1 MNKAMMTRRGLS
13 GLALGMALVASTAA
27 GALAD
32 VVKIGVLAPLT
43 GPAAAD
49 GEEYVKGAQMA
60 VDELNEQGG
69 VAGYTFELEVAD
81 VKDQSADAV
90 ATGVERLLGDREMGA
105 IITGYAS
112 GSNFEI
118 EMMAEMEMPYMVA
131 ANSAQTRD
139 IIAPAPEDFPTVWS
153 FTPSFDGYN
162 TEIVPVIE
170 DLAASGKLDLP
181 AKTAAIITSDN
192 PYSKTIAE
200 GMVESFEA
208 AGWEITAYDLVPF
221 GEVND
226 WRAFLSKVRQDPPG
240 VLINTD
246 YLPGNAATFMTQF
259 MEDPTDSLVFI
270 QYAPSVPE
278 FLELTKDASSG
289 VVYNMLGGTLNSPA
303 ATRATEVVGKY
314 KAKYDAEPG
323 PYGPALYEM
332 VMTYADALAE
342 VGDPQERL
350 AIGETI
356 GGMTR
361 EISAGVL
368 AFDPETHL
376 AIQDE
381 DHIPI
386 QFYQIIDGERVLF
399 YPEKYATGEFVEPDW
414 MK

>member
-1 MNKAMMTRRGLS
+1 MTRIATRGLAI
-13 GLALGMALVASTAA
+13 GLALAALA
-27 GALAD
+27 GAPVSAE
-32 VVKIGVLAPLT
+32 VVKLGVLAPLT

-49 GEEYVKGAQMA
+49 GEEFVKGAQMG
-60 VDELNEQGG
+60 VDEINAAGG

-90 ATGVERLLGDREMGA
+90 ATGVERLLGDRDMGV
-105 IITGYAS
+105 IMTGYAS

-118 EMMAEMEMPYMVA
+118 EMMAEQEMPYLIG
-131 ANSAQTRD
+131 ANSAQTAE
-139 IIAPAPEDFPTVWS
+139 IISPSPDDFPTVWS

-170 DLAASGKLDLP
+170 DLASSGKLDLP
-181 AKTAAIITSDN
+181 AKTVAIITSDN

-200 GMVESFEA
+200 GMVKSFEA
-208 AGWEITAYDLVPF
+208 AGWEVTAYDTVPF

-226 WRAFLSKVRQDPPG
+226 WRSFLSQVRQNPPG

-278 FLELTKDASSG
+278 FLELTKEASSG
-289 VVYNMLGGTLNSPA
+289 VVYNMLGGTLNTPKA
-303 ATRATEVVGKY
+303 ERAVEVLGKY
-314 KAKYDAEPG
+314 QEKYGTEPG

-332 VMTYADALAE
+332 VMTYADALEE

-350 AIGETI
+350 AIGEAI
-356 GGMTR
+356 GKMTR
-361 EISAGVL
+361 ETSGGVL
-368 AFDPETHL
+368 AFDPATHL
-376 AIQDE
+376 AVQDE

-386 QFYQIIDGERVLF
+386 QFYQIVDGKRVLF
-399 YPEKYATGEFVEPDW
+399 YPPKYATGEFAEPGW